1 MANTIEV
8 AVVSDVRRAR
18 AGIEDVN
25 KRLGGLSRAAKVTA
39 GVIGATIGAR
49 KAYDF
54 GKKIVNE
61 ASAAQQSLGAT
72 ESVFKKFAGTVV
84 TRSNQAANAVG
95 LSANEYRELATVT
108 GAMLKNSGMP
118 LDAVAKKT
126 DTLTKRAADLS
137 ATYGGTTREA
147 IEAVNSLL
155 RGEADPIE
163 RYGISIKQSDVNAR
177 LAAQGLDKLTGS
189 AKKQAE
195 QQARLDLLFKQ
206 SGDAAG
212 QFARESNTIANVNQ
226 RNSAAWSNIKATLG
240 AGLTPALTSL
250 GNVVGTQVLP
260 PLATLADKYAPKVGK
275 ALGDLATKYGPKAGD
290 VLAKI
295 GPALEGIGKGDGGAN
310 LDKLSKAGGDAVTIV
325 QSLSAALPSL
335 NNVLSVAGT
344 VLSVAAEH
352 TDVLAA
358 ALPYLAAGYVAV
370 KAAQAAAQVAA
381 VAAVP
386 VKVAEVVVNRQLVAS
401 NRALIASRAGLTTAT
416 VTGTAAETASTAS
429 RARSLVG
436 LVAHK
441 AATVAIAAATRSYAA
456 VQWVLNA
463 ALVANPIG
471 LVVLAIAA
479 LVAGIVIAWKRSD
492 TFRKVVTGAFQAIGK
507 VVTSVVGAVV
517 GFVRKHWRTLLVI
530 LTGPIGIAVALLVKH
545 WSKITATFKAGV
557 AKVTGIVGTIK
568 TKVLGALAGA
578 GEWLLSVG
586 KNIIDGLGRGID
598 SGLDWVRS
606 KVEGLGNMIPGW
618 LKRVLG
624 IHSPSRVM
632 AQLGVYIAQGIAVGI
647 GQGTGTVEKRIEV
660 LTSGMTKMF
669 RQIGRHAGLRGAD
682 LDTYVKRAMR
692 SNRDF
697 IASARA
703 GLTYY
708 GRLIDNVNAKI
719 EAQRDKVA
727 DLKKTAADYASSVR
741 DGVLSFAN
749 ITSVGQAEDGSQTAG
764 SIVQGLRDR
773 LNAVQNYTT
782 KLNGLLAKGLNK
794 TTYDQLVQ
802 AGVEGGT
809 ATVEALTAGGA
820 GAVQQVNALQTQI
833 NAAATKLGSQTSST
847 MHAAGIRAAEGLLRG
862 LQSQQAKLVKQATKF
877 ANQIAR
883 AVKKALKIKSPSRVF
898 AEIGDNVTRG
908 LVLGLDD
915 RATGKAGQVLAGA
928 LVRGFDRPQ
937 LEAGAGVAGNG
948 GGHVTYNITVQL
960 DSSMTEVEMGVAYKR
975 AIRAAERV
983 GL

>member
-39 GVIGATIGAR
+39 GVIGATLGAR
-49 KAYDF
+49 KAWDF

-72 ESVFKKFAGTVV
+72 ESVFKKYAGTVI
-84 TRSNQAANAVG
+84 TRSNQAAAAVG

-118 LDAVAKKT
+118 LDVVAKKT

-137 ATYGGTTREA
+137 ATYGGSTREA

-226 RNSAAWSNIKATLG
+226 RNSAAWANIKATLG
-240 AGLTPALTSL
+240 AGLTPALTTL

-260 PLATLADKYAPKVGK
+260 PLAALADKYAPKVG
-275 ALGDLATKYGPKAGD
+275 AELGDLAERIGPKIGKT
-290 VLAKI
+290 LAAI
-295 GPALEGIGKGDGGAN
+295 GPAIEKIGQGDGGAN
-310 LDKLSKAGGDAVTIV
+310 LDKLSKAGGDAVTVV
-325 QSLSAALPSL
+325 QSLGAALPSL
-335 NNVLSVAGT
+335 NNVLTVAGT

-386 VKVAEVVVNRQLVAS
+386 VRVAEVVVNRQLVAS

-463 ALVANPIG
+463 ALIANPIG

-479 LVAGIVIAWKRSD
+479 LVAGIVIAWKRSE
-492 TFRKVVTGAFQAIGK
+492 TFRKIVTGAFQAISR
-507 VVTSVVGAVV
+507 VVTAVVGSVV

-557 AKVTGIVGTIK
+557 AKVTGLVGTIK
-568 TKVLGALAGA
+568 AKVLGAVAGA
-578 GEWLLSVG
+578 GEWLLTVG

-660 LTSGMTKMF
+660 LTNGMTKMF

-682 LDTYVKRAMR
+682 LDTFVKRAMR

-697 IASARA
+697 VASTRA

-708 GRLIDNVNAKI
+708 GRLIDNVNAKLD
-719 EAQRDKVA
+719 AQRTRVE
-727 DLKKTAADYASSVR
+727 DLKKSAADYASSVR

-749 ITSVGQAEDGSQTAG
+749 ITAVGQLEDGQTAG

-782 KLNGLLAKGLNK
+782 KLNALLKKGLNK

-809 ATVEALTAGGA
+809 ATVEALTAGG
-820 GAVQQVNALQTQI
+820 GGVVTEVNKLQAKI
-833 NAAATKLGSQTSST
+833 NTAATTLGAQTSST
-847 MHAAGIRAAEGLLRG
+847 MHAAGIRAAQGLLRG
-862 LQSQQAKLVKQATKF
+862 LESQQAALVRQATRY
-877 ANQIAR
+877 ANAIAR

-898 AEIGDNVTRG
+898 TEIGEHITRG
-908 LVLGLDD
+908 LVIGLDERVTG
-915 RATGKAGQVLAGA
+915 RAGKVLAGS
-928 LVRGFDRPQ
+928 LVRGFASPQ
-937 LEAGAGVAGNG
+937 LQADAVAGGPG
-948 GGHVTYNITVQL
+948 GHHVTYNITVQL